1 MEINNIINVD
11 DEYEVKLY
19 QDYLNSCFS
28 IIINFTNDYL
38 KRLLFGNNKNL
49 IRLTNLLKEL
59 LDYYNFKINNKNS
72 IKLTDEDFLAI
83 QNYIK
88 IINNKLFNYLTRI
101 KEINDMF
108 IEINSNNLNK
118 INELFISGFLSS
130 LCQKYHDLKSRSKTV
145 SLIYEKFID
154 KLKGNIFN
162 SNNKKKKIIKN
173 LFKYYNEKFLYTPS
187 IWGRSKQS
195 CTVNYEYN
203 INQNSNSE
211 NLNSLLEIINEKGE
225 ENYRRYV
232 AESLDILLNYKNN
245 SSVINLFKDKMLPSK
260 LPKLNDNLPKLTTDF
275 LKFINIICKN
285 YNYFIIDE
293 KKYEFKIPL
302 VATIKSED
310 YIPKRIS
317 KINILLKD
325 FFDKITKDPNF
336 GIYYKEKI
344 KEFCDKESC
353 NGNKQCSVIKF
364 INETINKGNSNNQN
378 INKLLMVAN
387 NNKIYDQEILV
398 KFINIKNLKNILK
411 EKKYSKYYKSFLL

>member
-1 MEINNIINVD
+1 M
-11 DEYEVKLY
+11 
-19 QDYLNSCFS
+19 
-28 IIINFTNDYL
+28 
-38 KRLLFGNNKNL
+38 
-49 IRLTNLLKEL
+49 
-59 LDYYNFKINNKNS
+59 
-72 IKLTDEDFLAI
+72 
-83 QNYIK
+83 
-88 IINNKLFNYLTRI
+88 
-101 KEINDMF
+101 
-108 IEINSNNLNK
+108 
-118 INELFISGFLSS
+118 
-130 LCQKYHDLKSRSKTV
+130 
-145 SLIYEKFID
+145 
-154 KLKGNIFN
+154 
-162 SNNKKKKIIKN
+162 
-173 LFKYYNEKFLYTPS
+173 
-187 IWGRSKQS
+187 
-195 CTVNYEYN
+195 
-203 INQNSNSE
+203 
-211 NLNSLLEIINEKGE
+211 NSLLEIINEKGE

-317 KINILLKD
+317 KINILLKY

-411 EKKYSKYYKSFLL
+411 EKNIQNITNPFYYNEELIDLIKTLLFDVNINNNKIKRGEMDNILELKIYNSIKKILLKLLKIIEEKPNDQQILIYNYLIFKRVIIGEEITINLGSQVYNFIKSTFDYGKI